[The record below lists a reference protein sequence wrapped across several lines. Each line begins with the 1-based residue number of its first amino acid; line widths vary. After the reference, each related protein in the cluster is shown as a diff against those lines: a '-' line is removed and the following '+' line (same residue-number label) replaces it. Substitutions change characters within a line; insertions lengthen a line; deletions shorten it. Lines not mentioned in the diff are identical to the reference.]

1 MIFFISNILLMKEQK
16 KKDGEKLLQKYPNEL
31 PVIINKNPNCPN
43 NINLSKNKFLLQ
55 KIMTISMIK
64 ASLKKYFLKE
74 GINTLYITATSKYI
88 PLLDNEL
95 ITDVFNKYNDE
106 KDGLLYLYYSDHFS
120 IENFKLNPLEERKK
134 DFASILQKYPN
145 KIPILLEKDPNY
157 QNNIEIQKNKF
168 LIENNY
174 KVYNFIIHLNSN
186 YLHQKTFMDGKL
198 LKINLTIASSSIK
211 LSALDE
217 LSTVYEKYKDEDG
230 FLYAYYSY
238 EYITKKDLPVLTSIY
253 KSIPLEVKMGILSA
267 MPDQTKSL
275 VIILKYPL
283 SFIGSFLKKYYTPNH
298 MTLNQL
304 LIKFKKDFKK
314 EFQNEDSNFIL
325 MTETN
330 IDLREKGNMTIK
342 ELFDIYK
349 NKDEGI
355 LYLYYIEPLD

>member
-1 MIFFISNILLMKEQK
+1 
-16 KKDGEKLLQKYPNEL
+16 
-31 PVIINKNPNCPN
+31 
-43 NINLSKNKFLLQ
+43 
-55 KIMTISMIK
+55 MTISMIK

-238 EYITKKDLPVLTSIY
+238 EYITKKDLPVLASIY